1 MNSLSHVFLAL
12 IGLALVGCQTR
23 LTGDYYEPTMAKHPV
38 RLQLSSDGTY
48 SFERMYSEDA
58 RLERGR
64 WWRVQE
70 NVVMLV
76 PNDATKPQWFAQ
88 VAKKNVLKELRY
100 SNDVRDVLLP
110 LHQK

>member
-1 MNSLSHVFLAL
+1 
-12 IGLALVGCQTR
+12 
-23 LTGDYYEPTMAKHPV
+23 MAKHPV
-38 RLQLSSDGTY
+38 RLQLRSDGTY

-58 RLERGR
+58 RSERGR

-76 PNDATKPQWFAQ
+76 PDDATKPQWFAQ

-100 SNDVRDVLLP
+100 SNEVRDLLLP
-110 LHQK
+110 LHHK